1 MIFGSSQSTPV
12 LLAVVSYRIVRACN
26 RSGANRAVAL
36 DRPKASDR
44 VWGTGLF
51 HKLKLME
58 FQVRYLAL
66 LRLFS
71 VIDGLK
77 CFWTGSL
84 NKTIQLMLV
93 FLKVPFLVLL
103 LSALT
108 ILLST
113 LSIIRHLMCD
123 IN

>member
-1 MIFGSSQSTPV
+1 MIFGSSRSTPV

-58 FQVRYLAL
+58 FQVR
-66 LRLFS
+66 
-71 VIDGLK
+71 
-77 CFWTGSL
+77 
-84 NKTIQLMLV
+84 
-93 FLKVPFLVLL
+93 
-103 LSALT
+103 
-108 ILLST
+108 
-113 LSIIRHLMCD
+113 
-123 IN
+123 